1 MRSAKGNE
9 QIKKGGRM
17 LAQTVKVDRSG
28 RVVLPKNIRERL
40 KIRPGSEVIVEIKDQ
55 EVMLRLH
62 ADERVATIT
71 QRIASLRLPVGDWDQ
86 MEREIE
92 AGRLE

>member
-40 KIRPGSEVIVEIKDQ
+40 KIRPGSEVIVEIKD
-55 EVMLRLH
+55 
-62 ADERVATIT
+62 TIT